1 MTISLSISNEQS
13 FSGEG
18 GRWWRCLTGEKDE
31 ALRGWE
37 HGGVE
42 TPLWWFCV
50 NRVVNNALNEA
61 LSQSELCPR
70 SGYYCAACHAFRR
83 RGGGKVQSCEK
94 CGILKTHPTIWSGF
108 RTVFRLAKI
117 WAHQWSKL
125 ICGAV
130 VEIGTLWTTMADED
144 SWLYGEEGGGEE
156 NVSVLLLM
164 HQPLIHLWHIGGR
177 GGIERSRSRGA
188 GWADGGGV
196 SGNHNR

>member
-18 GRWWRCLTGEKDE
+18 GRWWRCLTREKDE

-130 VEIGTLWTTMADED
+130 VEIGTLNNHGRWGQLVI
-144 SWLYGEEGGGEE
+144 W
-156 NVSVLLLM
+156 
-164 HQPLIHLWHIGGR
+164 GGR
-177 GGIERSRSRGA
+177 GRRRKCECFIFDVPTSR
-188 GWADGGGV
+188 
-196 SGNHNR
+196 